1 MKSKNCNN
9 QSNNASLFSPMTTNS
24 VSQSSFSYMKF
35 LNFFTRENPINY
47 ETIKNFQKILEEKNI
62 ALEPMDHLDDNFSS
76 LSPCKEDLN
85 DISSAFNSCAEDS
98 HE

>member
-1 MKSKNCNN
+1 
-9 QSNNASLFSPMTTNS
+9 MTTND
-24 VSQSSFSYMKF
+24 VSESSFSYLKF
-35 LNFFTRENPINY
+35 FRFFTRETKINY
-47 ETIKNFQKILEEKNI
+47 DAIKNFQKILEEKNI